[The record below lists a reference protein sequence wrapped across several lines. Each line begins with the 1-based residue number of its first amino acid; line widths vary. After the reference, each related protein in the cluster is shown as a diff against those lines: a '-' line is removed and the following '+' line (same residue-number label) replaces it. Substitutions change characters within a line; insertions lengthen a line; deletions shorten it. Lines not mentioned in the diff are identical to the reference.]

1 MTEHEPEFYEKLIYE
16 NEPKGY
22 QLKLVVNE
30 FRGLQYIHLRK
41 YFLSYEG
48 EYIPSREG
56 VSMEASIH
64 NILSLLEGLMEICSF
79 EESDATILEFFSA
92 KLATKNSSLPETL

>member
-1 MTEHEPEFYEKLIYE
+1 MNEHEPEFYEKLIYE

-30 FRGLQYIHLRK
+30 FRGVQYIHLRK

-48 EYIPSREG
+48 EFIPSREG

-79 EESDATILEFFSA
+79 EESDATILEFFSE
-92 KLATKNSSLPETL
+92 KLYRDKHEPTT